1 MHTKNPQR
9 TREALIAAAYE
20 VIKQRG
26 VTGLTLDSVAQ
37 KAKVS
42 KGGLL
47 YHFESK
53 EALVA
58 GMLAAMIADFERELV
73 AQFRTAGYESR
84 PGAWTRAYILAQIAT
99 AAFDTDQSAALL
111 AATATKPELLEPV
124 RQHYVEWQQHA
135 ERDGLDPAIT
145 TIIRLAIDGLFLADL
160 LDLAPPQGELRERVV
175 AQLLE
180 LAEPPAAETPN
191 EG

>member
-37 KAKVS
+37 TAKVS

-47 YHFESK
+47 YHFGSK

-58 GMLAAMIADFERELV
+58 GMLAAMIDDFERELV

-84 PGAWTRAYILAQIAT
+84 PGAWTRAYIHAQIAMAT
-99 AAFDTDQSAALL
+99 FDTDQSAALL

-124 RQHYVEWQQHA
+124 RQHFVEWQQRA
-135 ERDGLDPAIT
+135 ERDGLDPALT

-160 LDLAPPQGELRERVV
+160 LETAR
-175 AQLLE
+175 QLL
-180 LAEPPAAETPN
+180 N
-191 EG
+191 E